1 MFDPYSRHAA
11 RMRKQRRH
19 ALALRLCQ
27 VFSRASKQAKTAVS
41 PFKVGDYVAGDDPF
55 NGSKE
60 GVVVVIKGPSIGLR
74 TVVPTGGTLVYYD
87 YRQLRRP
94 W

>member
-1 MFDPYSRHAA
+1 MFDPYSTHAA

-19 ALALRLCQ
+19 ALASRLFQ
-27 VFSRASKQAKTAVS
+27 VFSRASKQTKTAAS
-41 PFKVGDYVAGDDPF
+41 RFKVGDYVAGDDPF
-55 NGSKE
+55 NGSQE
-60 GVVVVIKGPSIGLR
+60 GVVVVINGSSIGLR
-74 TVVPTGGTLVYYD
+74 TVVPTGGTLVFYD

>member
-1 MFDPYSRHAA
+1 
-11 RMRKQRRH
+11 MRKQRRH
-19 ALALRLCQ
+19 ALASRLCQ
-27 VFSRASKQAKTAVS
+27 IFTRAATQAKSTAS

-55 NGSKE
+55 NGSQE
-60 GVVVVIKGPSIGLR
+60 GVVAVIKGPSIGLR
-74 TVVPTGGTLVYYD
+74 TVVPRGGTLVYYD

>member
-1 MFDPYSRHAA
+1 MIDPYSRHAA
-11 RMRKQRRH
+11 RMRKQRLH
-19 ALALRLCQ
+19 ALASRLSQ
-27 VFSRASKQAKTAVS
+27 VFSRAAIQATATVS

-55 NGSKE
+55 NGSQE
-60 GVVVVIKGPSIGLR
+60 GVVAVIKGPSIGLR
-74 TVVPTGGTLVYYD
+74 PVTPRGGTLVYYD

>member
-1 MFDPYSRHAA
+1 M
-11 RMRKQRRH
+11 
-19 ALALRLCQ
+19 
-27 VFSRASKQAKTAVS
+27 
-41 PFKVGDYVAGDDPF
+41 AGDDPF

>member
-1 MFDPYSRHAA
+1 MFDPTSRYIV
-11 RMRKQRRH
+11 RMRVRRCL
-19 ALALRLCQ
+19 ALASRLRR
-27 VFSRASKQAKTAVS
+27 VFSRPAKQAKATAS

-55 NGSKE
+55 NGCHE
-60 GVVVVIKGPSIGLR
+60 GVVAVINGSSIGLR
-74 TVVPTGGTLVYYD
+74 TVVPTDGTVVFYD

>member
-1 MFDPYSRHAA
+1 MFDPTSRYIVQ
-11 RMRKQRRH
+11 MRVRRGF
-19 ALALRLCQ
+19 ALASRLRR
-27 VFSRASKQAKTAVS
+27 VFSRAAKQAKVTAS

-55 NGSKE
+55 NGCQE
-60 GVVVVIKGPSIGLR
+60 GVVAVINGSSIGLR
-74 TVVPTGGTLVYYD
+74 TVVPRGATVVYYD